1 MARNRLRN
9 RNSKPNGVVGQH
21 SLNGQTRTVIASP
34 AGKKVDVSRKPSTG
48 LYQPIPHIWFQHP
61 TDLPPF
67 TFAVIR
73 AMLMDEGIRLNFAT
87 RSAPLYGLEFGWE
100 EQGQWQEGV
109 KCRDQAV
116 SEFIYRQIQRIWKT
130 FLPEILRAQI
140 WGWSAGEVTLKLS
153 EDTGLVEINEML
165 SRHPMDCKL
174 LKSGCERWGVRIER
188 VTGGAI
194 DLPFPYCWF
203 HSYGAEDGEDYGTS
217 AAYGAYSPWADKWLN
232 GGAKDVRR
240 LFMHKDAYGGADLGY
255 PEGETFLQGQETPV
269 PNRDIARNIVEQLR
283 AGGVTTRPSERD
295 ENGNEKWPLT
305 RASVASN
312 PQHILQ
318 YPQDLDAE
326 IRHGMEICDDVINS
340 DATGAWAG
348 KKIPM
353 QAFYATL
360 DCWAVRLLKDIC
372 RQIIDPLLVMNFG
385 KVLEYE
391 TPFKPLAK
399 QAMEQQGEGQQD
411 PSQGAMDGMQLDQNG
426 MPQTGIPGQSPEQ
439 QAAAQPQQP
448 QQPQPIGM
456 SLVEQVG
463 RGDIS
468 ATEIAAECQ
477 RVVRLS
483 VNSNSQNES
492 FSVSEDITM
501 PLVWILTSDEIEQVK
516 RGAKT
521 LVRMDDAKVDKAITA
536 LSLLSEE
543 NATLR
548 MSLDATGHEH
558 RGKGKGGGQFVS
570 KGGGGGG
577 GDSSD
582 AKAQQK
588 PAEPQAKPQPQAAK
602 QSSAPA
608 SQSQSQPEAAK
619 PSNDIPGTQVDS
631 EPVTAPPPG
640 KAYLVDVEKAG
651 PDGVALAARVGVP
664 GNVVPPPP
672 SVPKLPHLTAHER
685 QVEKTFMDA
694 FTADPDGMAH
704 KYRQMIAKTSDPFT
718 FETDGAKALSDDWND
733 EELEKQMVKRQ
744 SNNNALHATANA
756 IVKRAFI
763 QHLNTLK
770 PGDNIL
776 VTVGGCGAGKGFVLG
791 NTEQGK
797 GLKAQAKAVWDSAGD
812 QNATENPWI
821 LEEAAKRGLT
831 VTYAHI
837 TADPKVAWAD
847 PGKGV
852 VKRAHD
858 IKNGRM
864 VDAAVFADS
873 YAMGNKN
880 HAAFHAANKDN
891 PNAKFLFF
899 DARQPRKTESG
910 GITFDEVPEVPQDM
924 ANLDRLSL
932 YHWAMGSIQSRTD
945 VAPSVMRGAT
955 QGARI
960 WNEELGGNAK

>member
-9 RNSKPNGVVGQH
+9 RPKTNGVSQH
-21 SLNGQTRTVIASP
+21 SLNGQTRTVVSSP
-34 AGKKVDVSRKPSTG
+34 AGKQVDISRKPSTG

-67 TFAVIR
+67 TFSVIR

-100 EQGQWQEGV
+100 ENGQWQEGV

-116 SEFIYRQIQRIWKT
+116 SEYIYRQIQRIWKT
-130 FLPEILRAQI
+130 FLPEIIRAQI
-140 WGWSAGEVTLKLS
+140 WGWSAGEVTIKLS

-174 LKSGCERWGVRIER
+174 LKNGCERWGVRIER
-188 VTGGAI
+188 VTGGSV
-194 DLPFPYCWF
+194 DLPFPYSWF

-255 PEGETFLQGQETPV
+255 PEGETFIQGQETPV

-360 DCWAVRLLKDIC
+360 DVWAVRLLKDIC
-372 RQIIDPLLVMNFG
+372 KQLIDPLLVMNFG

-399 QAMEQQGEGQQD
+399 QAMEQQGEGDGGD
-411 PSQGAMDGMQLDQNG
+411 PNAGAMDGMQLDQNG

-439 QAAAQPQQP
+439 QAPQPPQQ
-448 QQPQPIGM
+448 QQPIGM
-456 SLVEQVG
+456 SLAEQIG

-483 VNSNSQNES
+483 VNSNAQNES

-548 MSLDATGHEH
+548 MSLDSTGHEH

-570 KGGGGGG
+570 KGGGSD
-577 GDSSD
+577 GDSNPT
-582 AKAQQK
+582 K
-588 PAEPQAKPQPQAAK
+588 PSEAKPGPAKSQGDTQKQA
-602 QSSAPA
+602 SAPSGT
-608 SQSQSQPEAAK
+608 SQGQTTDK
-619 PSNDIPGTQVDS
+619 PTKDVPGTKIDS
-631 EPVTAPPPG
+631 EPTTAPPPG
-640 KAYLVDVEKAG
+640 KSYSVNVEDAG
-651 PDGVALAARVGVP
+651 PNGVSKAARVGVP
-664 GNVVPPPP
+664 GDVVPPPP
-672 SVPKLPHLTAHER
+672 GIPKLPNLTSRER
-685 QVEKTFMDA
+685 EVEDRFRSAFMENPA
-694 FTADPDGMAH
+694 KMANQ
-704 KYRQMIAKTSDPFT
+704 YRELVYKQEGTKAYT
-718 FETDGAKALSDDWND
+718 FEVDQAKCFSDDWMD
-733 EELEKQMVKRQ
+733 EDKQKQMTKRQ
-744 SNNNALHATANA
+744 TNNNALHQTANA
-756 IVKRAFI
+756 VVKRAFLD
-763 QHLNTLK
+763 HLDTLK
-770 PGDNIL
+770 PGDNVL
-776 VTVGGCGAGKGFVLG
+776 VTVGGCGSGKGYTLK
-791 NTEQGK
+791 NTELGK
-797 GLKAQAKAVWDSAGD
+797 NLGGQAKAIWDSAGD

-821 LEEAAKRGLT
+821 LAEAEKRGLN
-831 VTYAHI
+831 VTYAYV
-837 TADPKVAWAD
+837 AGDPKVSWAD
-847 PGKGV
+847 PGRGV
-852 VKRAHD
+852 VTRAHD
-858 IKNGRM
+858 PNDGRM

-873 YAMGNKN
+873 YVLGAKN
-880 HAAFHAANKDN
+880 HHAFHQANLNNK
-891 PNAKFLFF
+891 NAKFLFF
-899 DARQPRKTESG
+899 NAKDQSVIDGVPPESLKVDRK
-910 GITFDEVPEVPQDM
+910 
-924 ANLDRLSL
+924 SL

-945 VAPSVMRGAT
+945 VSPAVMRGAT

-960 WNEELGGNAK
+960 WNEEFN